1 MIADKPV
8 MKLLKTI
15 IIEILGEYFKN
26 FRFCEVGMSNLDS
39 LNDSWKL
46 KTAFLSVIISNLF
59 IKSSV
64 DIDSHF

>member
-1 MIADKPV
+1 M
-8 MKLLKTI
+8 
-15 IIEILGEYFKN
+15 
-26 FRFCEVGMSNLDS
+26 LDS

-64 DIDSHF
+64 DIGFAFLN